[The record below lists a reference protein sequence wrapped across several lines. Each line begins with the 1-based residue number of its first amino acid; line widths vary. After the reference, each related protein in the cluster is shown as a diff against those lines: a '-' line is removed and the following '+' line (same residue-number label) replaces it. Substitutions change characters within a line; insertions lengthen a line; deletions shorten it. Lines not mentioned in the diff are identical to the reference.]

1 MRKAHKYCISEE
13 TIMKK
18 KKALVAILFF
28 TLVLNLVGCSDS
40 NGYTPR
46 NTEDSTF
53 ITVESSDYYSIV
65 YHKDTKVMYIINK
78 IISRFAYIPNHIFYS
93 YAI

>member
-1 MRKAHKYCISEE
+1 
-13 TIMKK
+13 MKK
-18 KKALVAILFF
+18 SIGNNTFF
-28 TLVLNLVGCSDS
+28 TLILNLAGCSDF

-46 NTEDSTF
+46 NTENSTF

-78 IISRFAYIPNHIFYS
+78 IISRFAYIPNYIFYS